1 MSDKSQSTDDGE
13 SPEIIRVAIEN
24 KANDIRV
31 IEETISQLED
41 EEVAITVIKEE
52 YTIQLTGLKNSL
64 KRLQSLDESMIS
76 ASGSRGSAENPS
88 TNGAKCG
95 SSSSS
100 SSRGNPALTLSD
112 LKRSDPAQPVEMLS
126 ASEGGDV
133 SSDAKSN
140 TAIRTVR
147 GTLPTTTKTK
157 PRTPAPGSSSTLL
170 KRLRGK
176 QEAVPIDRPLNKSL
190 RLRKKPR
197 VAGSGTPKP
206 TQRTQSSKKT
216 PDTAVANDSDTESE
230 VQTIN
235 KANMKIIKR
244 KLSEHAAKGDAKKME
259 ALIQRMETIM
269 GKDEME
275 QIVVAPLYGYTPF
288 MRVITYAPESSVA
301 ACISLL
307 SPIVRK
313 DIQAYGGRLR
323 FCTRGFTFKTT
334 VIGMAYLMADLDVLN
349 MIVSALEI
357 ERIRREHVIL
367 QWRNKWTQF
376 INTQEEGSLIR
387 ERLLE
392 LIEE

>member
-1 MSDKSQSTDDGE
+1 MSDKSQSPDDGE

-31 IEETISQLED
+31 IEDTISQLED
-41 EEVAITVIKEE
+41 EEVAIAVIKEE
-52 YTIQLTGLKNSL
+52 YTIQLTGLKDSL

-88 TNGAKCG
+88 TNDAKGG
-95 SSSSS
+95 SSSPQ
-100 SSRGNPALTLSD
+100 GNRALTLSD
-112 LKRSDPAQPVEMLS
+112 LKRNDPVQPGEMPS
-126 ASEGGDV
+126 ESEGGDV

-140 TAIRTVR
+140 TVIRTVR
-147 GTLPTTTKTK
+147 GTLSPTTNTK
-157 PRTPAPGSSSTLL
+157 PRTPVSGSSSTLL

-176 QEAVPIDRPLNKSL
+176 QEAVPTDRSLQKSP

-197 VAGSGTPKP
+197 VAGSRTPKP
-206 TQRTQSSKKT
+206 TQCSQSSKKT

-244 KLSEHAAKGDAKKME
+244 KLSEHAAKGDSKKME
-259 ALIQRMETIM
+259 ALIQRLETVM

-313 DIQAYGGRLR
+313 DIKAYGGRLR

-334 VIGMAYLMADLDVLN
+334 VIGMAYLMADLDALN

-367 QWRNKWTQF
+367 QWRKKWTQF
-376 INTQEEGSLIR
+376 INTQKEGSPIR

-392 LIEE
+392 LLEE